1 MVVRDNMGWQVRAQ
15 QIADNIRMRVF
26 GYVMKNNG
34 GYLSQA
40 CSSAEMFAVLY
51 TRVMN
56 LGPSVAPMVPQEFG
70 GVPSKDNP
78 NFFNGG
84 AYNGASSS
92 ETDRFIFSPAH
103 YALVLYTTLIE
114 VGRLAETGLDHFNQD
129 GSTVEMIGAEHSPGV
144 ETTTGSLAQALSQ
157 AGGIALGRRLKG
169 DSGRVVV
176 MMTDGE
182 FQEGQTWEA
191 VQALSY
197 YKLDNVIVYADIN
210 GQQCDGPMDTVMNIE
225 PLKERLESF
234 GARAFNVDG
243 HDLDALAEPADLPPD
258 GRPIFVLCRTDP
270 TRGIKLMEERRP
282 VLHYLR
288 FKSAEER
295 ERYDE
300 YYNQLLRQNVVKRY
314 HMRQVER
321 QMNDFQEMLQNGDK

>member
-1 MVVRDNMGWQVRAQ
+1 MVVQNKMDWRIHAQ
-15 QIADNIRMRVF
+15 QVADNIRIRVF

-40 CSSAEMFAVLY
+40 CSSAETFAALY
-51 TRVMN
+51 THIMN
-56 LGPSVAPMVPQEFG
+56 LGPSTASLIPADFA
-70 GVPSKDNP
+70 GVPSSDNP
-78 NFFNGG
+78 DFFNGG
-84 AYNGASSS
+84 AYNGAHKPD
-92 ETDRFIFSPAH
+92 TDRFIFSPAH

-114 VGRLAETGLDHFNQD
+114 IGRLAETGLDHFNQD

-169 DSGRVVV
+169 DSGRVFV

-197 YKLDNVIVYADIN
+197 YKLDNVIIYADVN
-210 GQQCDGPMDTVMNIE
+210 GQQCDGAMDDVMNIE
-225 PLKERLESF
+225 PLAERLESF
-234 GARAFNVDG
+234 GARVFDIDG
-243 HDLDALAEPADLPPD
+243 HDLDALAKPAEVEPD
-258 GRPIFVLCRTDP
+258 GRPVFVLCRTDP

-288 FKSAEER
+288 FKSEEER
-295 ERYDE
+295 ERYDA
-300 YYNQLLRQNVVKRY
+300 YYNELLQQHAVKRF
-314 HMRQVER
+314 HMRQLER
-321 QMNDFQEMLQNGDK
+321 QMEIVQNGSK